1 MAPDEHDPRVQRV
14 VDAGA
19 RAGIDVRPRRFP
31 EGTHTAVDA
40 ARAVGCSLEQIVK
53 TLVFVD
59 ADDEPVVFFVSGA
72 NRLDPAKGA
81 AAAGRSDL
89 CKAHAR
95 AIKDRT
101 GFSIGGI
108 PPIGHDHRIA
118 LFLDEDLLTHDEI
131 WAAAGLPDSVFPIS
145 PADLQRASG
154 ARAADLKAEAHG
166 TPDVSPE
173 AAPHPERTLDT
184 ATTCAI

>member
-1 MAPDEHDPRVQRV
+1 MATDEHDPRIQRV

-19 RAGIDVRPRRFP
+19 RAGIDVHPRRFP

-59 ADDEPVVFFVSGA
+59 VDDEPVVFFVSGA

-89 CKAHAR
+89 RKADAR

-108 PPIGHDHRIA
+108 PPIGHDDRIA
-118 LFLDEDLLTHDEI
+118 MFLDEDLLAHDEI
-131 WAAAGLPDSVFPIS
+131 WAAAGLPDAVFPIS
-145 PADLQRASG
+145 PGNLQRASG
-154 ARAADLKAEAHG
+154 ARAADLKAEARG
-166 TPDVSPE
+166 NARRFPG
-173 AAPHPERTLDT
+173 ERERH
-184 ATTCAI
+184 AENNA